1 MSKDCQADTSI
12 QIPVIET
19 NPDYQHIYAHGKSR
33 LHNGHVFNTVNH
45 STSLLQ
51 SHMLYFSHDI
61 DVNRPDYRSPHSPN
75 DKPVPQAESSV
86 NQDLIRACEEGQ
98 GKARLAYLLSKGA
111 DIEFRSEANCT
122 PLHHAAFSGPVE
134 SVEFLLDAG
143 ADINAFHKEWKVPL
157 CIAILRGRFEIVKT
171 LLKYKANANID
182 CVQLGTPAHA
192 ACARADMA
200 IIRLLHSEGANFAV
214 QKHVDLGIWPI
225 LMHGKQGPVQRN
237 ATQYCSA
244 GALAIAL
251 GNHEVV
257 EWCLEHGLSLDEPY
271 IHIPHEW
278 LDDSTSERTKRME
291 NIAARTSHES
301 KSTLVMMAASYLDHS
316 MIELLLAKGADALV
330 VDSTYYD
337 GWNAIFHAVNSF
349 KNSENNPEAL
359 HACVAILQSYGASI
373 DTRDTNGAS
382 VLMKAVEW
390 YQDKYGVVSTLLDLG
405 ASIDV
410 VDEEGNTA
418 LMLASV
424 ELTELLCVRGADVN
438 LKSSRGTAFDLAAND
453 KRRVLPCHGA
463 IPVPSSGQT
472 SAATKNSKG
481 KKRKSGRKPRS

>member
-1 MSKDCQADTSI
+1 
-12 QIPVIET
+12 
-19 NPDYQHIYAHGKSR
+19 
-33 LHNGHVFNTVNH
+33 
-45 STSLLQ
+45 
-51 SHMLYFSHDI
+51 
-61 DVNRPDYRSPHSPN
+61 VNRPDYRSAQSP
-75 DKPVPQAESSV
+75 KGGPIPQAESSV

-134 SVEFLLDAG
+134 AVGFLLDAG

-157 CIAILRGRFEIVKT
+157 CIAILRGRLEIVRT
-171 LLKYKANANID
+171 LLKYKANVNID
-182 CVQLGTPAHA
+182 CIHLGTPAHA
-192 ACARADMA
+192 ACAKADMT
-200 IIRLLHSEGANFAV
+200 IIQLLHSEGANFAA

-251 GNHEVV
+251 GNREVV
-257 EWCLEHGLSLDEPY
+257 EWCLGRGLSLDEPY

-278 LDDSTSERTKRME
+278 LDDSPSERSQRMK

-316 MIELLLAKGADALV
+316 MIELLLAKGADAMAA
-330 VDSTYYD
+330 DSTYYD
-337 GWNAIFHAVNSF
+337 GWNAIFHAVNSS
-349 KNSENNPEAL
+349 KNSENSPEAL
-359 HACVAILQSYGASI
+359 RACVAILQSYGASI
-373 DTRDTNGAS
+373 DTQDTKGATA
-382 VLMKAVEW
+382 LMKAVEW
-390 YQDKYGVVSTLLDLG
+390 YQDKHGVVSALLDLG

-410 VDEEGNTA
+410 VDEEGNTV

-424 ELTELLCVRGADVN
+424 ELTERLCVRGADVN
-438 LKSSRGTAFDLAAND
+438 LKSSRGTAFDLAADD
-453 KRRVLPCHGA
+453 KRQVLLRHGA
-463 IPVPSSGQT
+463 IPVPSSGQ
-472 SAATKNSKG
+472 APATTRNSNG
-481 KKRKSGRKPRS
+481 KKRKSGRKKRS